1 MLANPISISAE
12 SRGGLG
18 MRNGV
23 RAFVLL
29 AFGLMLGLARA
40 EAVSP
45 PGPLGP
51 VSLGRFVEVLE
62 DPTQMLTLADV
73 RRSANARRF
82 VRSED
87 AILNF
92 GYSQSAV
99 WLRLDLGDAAIPES
113 GWLLEVGFPSL
124 DQVDLHVPAL
134 AADGSVFY
142 RTQHGGDTRPW
153 IEREI
158 QDRAHVFRLPAG
170 TATGAPIYLRVS
182 TRSVLTVPLYLWQ
195 PRVFVAS
202 GVREQLAYG
211 MFYGLVAA
219 LFCYNLLLLASLRDR
234 THLWYVLYIGM
245 FGLGLFTLDGFAFEY
260 FWPENVWWANRALGA
275 ILCGTLAFAA
285 LFARNFLALRG
296 NLPRVDQLVIAVA
309 LAGALGTLIA
319 VVGEPAHYSWL
330 MRVLSIGAT
339 AAGVTILV
347 VAARQLARG
356 YRAAR
361 FFLLAW
367 AALVVFVALAALRNF
382 ALIPTHFLTLYGLH
396 IGLALDVV
404 LLSLALADRIR
415 VHERESAL
423 AQRHALSNQRALLE
437 TTQAN
442 ERELEVHIRERT
454 RELNRA
460 NERLREEAREREA
473 LMHQL
478 REREEHLRFM
488 AQHDPLTGL
497 PNRISL
503 QQRLELALELAKRNR
518 KKVAVMMV
526 DLDDFKKLNDA
537 RGHLVGDQALAA
549 VAARLR
555 TSVRASDTVA
565 RYGGDEFVVL
575 AGELDRIEDA
585 RMIAEKIADMVNVP
599 LALEGGLARIACSIG
614 ISVYPDDAAAGEA
627 LVDHADKA
635 MYSVKLE
642 RGRRY
647 AFYAVA

>member
-1 MLANPISISAE
+1 
-12 SRGGLG
+12 

-23 RAFVLL
+23 RAFMLL
-29 AFGLMLGLARA
+29 AFGLVLGLARA
-40 EAVSP
+40 EPVPA
-45 PGPLGP
+45 PGPTGP
-51 VSLGRFVEVLE
+51 VSLGRFAEVLE
-62 DPTQMLTLADV
+62 DPSRVLTLDDV
-73 RRSANARRF
+73 RRAANAQRF
-82 VRSED
+82 APSED
-87 AILNF
+87 DILNF
-92 GYSQSAV
+92 GYSRASV
-99 WLRLDLGDAAIPES
+99 WLRLDLRGAAIPAS
-113 GWLLEVGFPSL
+113 GWLLEVSFPSL
-124 DQVDLHVPAL
+124 DEVDLHLPAI
-134 AADGSVFY
+134 AADGSVVY
-142 RTQHGGDTRPW
+142 RTQQGGDTRPW

-158 QDRAHVFRLPAG
+158 QDRAHVFRLPANI
-170 TATGAPIYLRVS
+170 ATSEPVYLRVS

-195 PRVFVAS
+195 PRAFAAN
-202 GVREQLAYG
+202 GVREQLTYG
-211 MFYGLVAA
+211 MFYGLVVA

-245 FGLGLFTLDGFAFEY
+245 FGLALFTLDGFAFEY

-275 ILCGTLAFAA
+275 MLCGTLAFAA
-285 LFARNFLALRG
+285 LFARNFLSLRG
-296 NLPRVDQLVIAVA
+296 NLPRVDSLVIAVA

-319 VVGEPAHYSWL
+319 VVGEADQYSWV
-330 MRVLSIGAT
+330 MRVLSVVAT
-339 AAGVTILV
+339 AAGATILT
-347 VAARQLARG
+347 VAARQLSHG

-367 AALVVFVALAALRNF
+367 SALVVFVALVALRNF
-382 ALIPTHFLTLYGLH
+382 ALVPTHFLTLYGLH

-415 VHERESAL
+415 VNERESAL
-423 AQRHALSNQRALLE
+423 AQRRALAHQRALLE

-442 ERELEVHIRERT
+442 ERELEARIRERT

-575 AGELDRIEDA
+575 AGDLDRIDDA

-614 ISVYPDDAAAGEA
+614 ISVYPDDAADGES
-627 LVDHADKA
+627 LVDRADKA
-635 MYSVKLE
+635 MYSVKSV

-647 AFYAVA
+647 AFYVLA

>member
-1 MLANPISISAE
+1 
-12 SRGGLG
+12 
-18 MRNGV
+18 MRNGA
-23 RAFVLL
+23 RAFMLL
-29 AFGLMLGLARA
+29 AFGLVLGLARA
-40 EAVSP
+40 EPAP
-45 PGPLGP
+45 APGPLGP

-62 DPTQMLTLADV
+62 DPSRVLSLDDV
-73 RRSANARRF
+73 RRAANAQRF
-82 VRSED
+82 APSAD
-87 AILNF
+87 DILNF
-92 GYSQSAV
+92 GYSRASV
-99 WLRLDLGDAAIPES
+99 WLRLDLGGVAIPES

-124 DQVDLHVPAL
+124 DEVDLYLPAI
-134 AADGSVFY
+134 AADGGVVY
-142 RTQHGGDTRPW
+142 RMQQGGDTRPW

-158 QDRAHVFRLPAG
+158 QDRAPVFRLPANV
-170 TATGAPIYLRVS
+170 ATEEPIYLRVS

-195 PRVFVAS
+195 PRAFAAS
-202 GVREQLAYG
+202 GVREQLTYG
-211 MFYGLVAA
+211 MFYGLVIA

-234 THLWYVLYIGM
+234 THLWYVLYVGM
-245 FGLGLFTLDGFAFEY
+245 FGLALFTLDGFAFEY

-275 ILCGTLAFAA
+275 MLCGTLAFAA
-285 LFARNFLALRG
+285 LFARNFLSLRG
-296 NLPRVDQLVIAVA
+296 NLPRVDSLVIAVA

-319 VVGEPAHYSWL
+319 VVGEAEHYSWV
-330 MRVLSIGAT
+330 MRVLSVVAT
-339 AAGVTILV
+339 AAGVAILT
-347 VAARQLARG
+347 VAARQLAHG

-367 AALVVFVALAALRNF
+367 SALVLFVALVVLRNF
-382 ALIPTHFLTLYGLH
+382 ALLPTHFLTVYGLH

-423 AQRHALSNQRALLE
+423 AQRRALGHQRALLE

-442 ERELEVHIRERT
+442 ERELEAHIRERT
-454 RELNRA
+454 RELNRV

-503 QQRLELALELAKRNR
+503 QQRLELALDLAKRNR

-575 AGELDRIEDA
+575 AGDLDRIDDA

-614 ISVYPDDAAAGEA
+614 ISVYPDDAADGEA
-627 LVDHADKA
+627 LIDRADKA
-635 MYSVKLE
+635 MYSAKSV

-647 AFYAVA
+647 AFYVLA

>member
-1 MLANPISISAE
+1 
-12 SRGGLG
+12 
-18 MRNGV
+18 MRNV
-23 RAFVLL
+23 ARAFLL
-29 AFGLMLGLARA
+29 AALALAPGHARA
-40 EAVSP
+40 DEAVPP

-51 VSLGRFVEVLE
+51 VSLGRFVDVLE
-62 DPTQMLTLADV
+62 DPARVLTLDDV
-73 RRSANARRF
+73 RRDVTARRF
-82 VRSED
+82 ERSED
-87 AILNF
+87 DILNA
-92 GYSQSAV
+92 GYSSSAY
-99 WLRLDLGDAAIPES
+99 WLRLDLGNAQIPET

-124 DQVDLHVPAL
+124 DEVDLHLPGR
-134 AADGSVFY
+134 AADGSVVY
-142 RTQHGGDTRPW
+142 RSVRGGDMRPW

-158 QDRAHVFRLPAG
+158 QDRAHVFRLPANTV
-170 TATGAPIYLRVS
+170 TAEPIFLRVA
-182 TRSVLTVPLYLWQ
+182 TRSVLTVPLNLWQ
-195 PRVFVAS
+195 PRAFAAS
-202 GVREQLAYG
+202 GVRLQLVYG
-211 MFYGLVAA
+211 LFYGLVVA
-219 LFCYNLLLLASLRDR
+219 LFVYNLLLLASLRDR
-234 THLWYVLYIGM
+234 THLWYVLYVGM
-245 FGLGLFTLDGFAFEY
+245 FGLALFTLDGFAFEY

-275 ILCGTLAFAA
+275 ILCGTLAFGA

-296 NLPRVDQLVIAVA
+296 NLPRVDRLVIAVA

-319 VVGEPAHYSWL
+319 VVGEAEHYSWV
-330 MRVLSIGAT
+330 MRILSIVAT
-339 AAGVTILV
+339 AAGVTILA

-367 AALVVFVALAALRNF
+367 SALVVFVALAALRNF
-382 ALIPTHFLTLYGLH
+382 ALVPTHFLTLYGLH
-396 IGLALDVV
+396 LGLALDVV

-415 VHERESAL
+415 VHERESAR
-423 AQRHALSNQRALLE
+423 AQRRALANQRALLE

-442 ERELEVHIRERT
+442 ERELEDRIRERT

-460 NERLREEAREREA
+460 NDRLREEAHEREA

-549 VAARLR
+549 VSARLR

-575 AGELDRIEDA
+575 AGELDRIDDA
-585 RMIAEKIADMVNVP
+585 RMIADKIADMVNVP

-614 ISVYPDDAAAGEA
+614 ISVYPDDALDGDA
-627 LVDHADKA
+627 LIDCADKA
-635 MYSVKLE
+635 MYAVKTE

-647 AFYAVA
+647 AFYVVA

>member
-1 MLANPISISAE
+1 
-12 SRGGLG
+12 
-18 MRNGV
+18 MRNAM
-23 RAFVLL
+23 RAVVLL
-29 AFGLMLGLARA
+29 ALGLALGLARA
-40 EAVSP
+40 AAVAP

-51 VSLGRFVEVLE
+51 VSLGRSVELLE
-62 DPTQMLTLADV
+62 DPSRALTLDDV
-73 RRSANARRF
+73 RRGPIAERF
-82 VRSED
+82 ERSD
-87 AILNF
+87 DDVVNF
-92 GYSQSAV
+92 GYSRSAL
-99 WLRLDLGDAAIPES
+99 WLRLDLGGAAIAED

-124 DQVDLHVPAL
+124 DEVDLHLPAV
-134 AADGSVFY
+134 AADGRVFY
-142 RTQHGGDTRPW
+142 RTLRGGDTRPW

-158 QDRAHVFRLPAG
+158 RDRAHVFRLPAG
-170 TATGAPIYLRVS
+170 TATDAPLYLRVS

-195 PRVFVAS
+195 PRAFAAR
-202 GVREQLAYG
+202 GARAQLVYG
-211 MFYGLVAA
+211 LFYGLVAA

-245 FGLGLFTLDGFAFEY
+245 FGLALFTLDGFAFEY
-260 FWPENVWWANRALGA
+260 LWPENVWWANRALGA

-319 VVGEPAHYSWL
+319 VVGEPEHYSWV
-330 MRVLSIGAT
+330 MRILSVVAT
-339 AAGVTILV
+339 AAGVTILA

-382 ALIPTHFLTLYGLH
+382 ALVPTHFLTLYGLH

-415 VHERESAL
+415 VNERESAL
-423 AQRHALSNQRALLE
+423 AQRRALAHQRALLE

-442 ERELEVHIRERT
+442 ERELEAGIRERT

-503 QQRLELALELAKRNR
+503 QQRLELALALAKRNR

-526 DLDDFKKLNDA
+526 DLDDFKRLNDA

-575 AGELDRIEDA
+575 AGELDRTEDA

-599 LALEGGLARIACSIG
+599 LALEGGLARMACSIG
-614 ISVYPDDAAAGEA
+614 ISVYPDDALDAET
-627 LVDHADKA
+627 LIDRADKA
-635 MYSVKLE
+635 MYSVKSE

-647 AFYAVA
+647 AFYVVA

>member
-1 MLANPISISAE
+1 
-12 SRGGLG
+12 
-18 MRNGV
+18 MRNEM

-29 AFGLMLGLARA
+29 ALGLVLGLARA
-40 EAVSP
+40 AAVPP
-45 PGPLGP
+45 PGILGP
-51 VSLGRFVEVLE
+51 VSLGPFVEVLE
-62 DPTQMLTLADV
+62 DPARALSFDDV
-73 RRSANARRF
+73 RRGANAQRF
-82 VRSED
+82 ARSD
-87 AILNF
+87 DDIPNF
-92 GYSQSAV
+92 GYSRSAY
-99 WLRLDLGDAAIPES
+99 WLRLNLGKLPIPET
-113 GWLLEVGFPSL
+113 GWLLEVGFPGL
-124 DQVDLHVPAL
+124 DEVDLHLPVTAP
-134 AADGSVFY
+134 DGSVVY
-142 RTQHGGDTRPW
+142 RTLRGGDMRSW
-153 IEREI
+153 LEREI
-158 QDRAHVFRLPAG
+158 QARAHVFRLPAS
-170 TATGAPIYLRVS
+170 TATAEPIYLRVS

-195 PRVFVAS
+195 PRAFAAS

-211 MFYGLVAA
+211 IFYGLVVA
-219 LFCYNLLLLASLRDR
+219 LFLYNLLLLASLRDR
-234 THLWYVLYIGM
+234 THLWYVLYVGM
-245 FGLGLFTLDGFAFEY
+245 FGLALFTLDGFAFEY
-260 FWPENVWWANRALGA
+260 LWPENVWWANRALGA

-296 NLPRVDQLVIAVA
+296 NLPGIDRLVIAVA

-319 VVGEPAHYSWL
+319 VVGDPEHYSWL
-330 MRVLSIGAT
+330 MRILSIVAT
-339 AAGVTILV
+339 SAGVTILW
-347 VAARQLARG
+347 VAAQQLVNG

-367 AALVVFVALAALRNF
+367 SALVVFVALTALRNF
-382 ALIPTHFLTLYGLH
+382 ALIETHFLTLYGLH

-415 VHERESAL
+415 VNERESAL
-423 AQRHALSNQRALLE
+423 AQRRALANQRALLE

-442 ERELEVHIRERT
+442 ERELEARIRSRT

-460 NERLREEAREREA
+460 NDQLREEAREREA

-555 TSVRASDTVA
+555 TSVRGSDTVA

-575 AGELDRIEDA
+575 AGELDRVEDA

-614 ISVYPDDAAAGEA
+614 ISVYPDHAAAGEELIA
-627 LVDHADKA
+627 RADEA
-635 MYSVKLE
+635 MYSVKPE

-647 AFYAVA
+647 AIYAVA

>member
-1 MLANPISISAE
+1 
-12 SRGGLG
+12 
-18 MRNGV
+18 MRNV
-23 RAFVLL
+23 ARAFLL
-29 AFGLMLGLARA
+29 AALALAPELARA
-40 EAVSP
+40 EAVPP

-51 VSLGRFVEVLE
+51 VSLGRFVDVLE
-62 DPTQMLTLADV
+62 DPARVLTLDDV
-73 RRSANARRF
+73 RRDVTARRF
-82 VRSED
+82 ERSED
-87 AILNF
+87 DILNA
-92 GYSQSAV
+92 GYSSSAY
-99 WLRLDLGDAAIPES
+99 WLRLDLGNAQIPET

-124 DQVDLHVPAL
+124 DEVDLHLPGR
-134 AADGSVFY
+134 AADGSVVY
-142 RTQHGGDTRPW
+142 RSVRGGDTRPW

-158 QDRAHVFRLPAG
+158 QDRAHVFRLPANTV
-170 TATGAPIYLRVS
+170 TAEPIFLRVA
-182 TRSVLTVPLYLWQ
+182 TRSVLTVPLNLWQ
-195 PRVFVAS
+195 PRAFAAS
-202 GVREQLAYG
+202 GVRLQLVYG
-211 MFYGLVAA
+211 LFYGLVVA
-219 LFCYNLLLLASLRDR
+219 LFVYNLLLLASLRDR
-234 THLWYVLYIGM
+234 THLWYVLYVGM
-245 FGLGLFTLDGFAFEY
+245 FGLALFTLDGFAFEY

-275 ILCGTLAFAA
+275 ILCGTLAFGA

-296 NLPRVDQLVIAVA
+296 NLPRVDRLVIAVA

-319 VVGEPAHYSWL
+319 VVGEAEHYSWV
-330 MRVLSIGAT
+330 MRILSIVAT
-339 AAGVTILV
+339 AAGVTILA

-367 AALVVFVALAALRNF
+367 SALVVFVALAALRNF
-382 ALIPTHFLTLYGLH
+382 ALVPTHFLTLYGLH
-396 IGLALDVV
+396 LGLALDVV

-415 VHERESAL
+415 VHERESARSQRRAL
-423 AQRHALSNQRALLE
+423 ANQRALLE

-442 ERELEVHIRERT
+442 ERELEDRIRERT

-460 NERLREEAREREA
+460 NDRLREEAHEREA

-549 VAARLR
+549 VSARLR

-575 AGELDRIEDA
+575 AGELDRIDDA
-585 RMIAEKIADMVNVP
+585 RMIADKIADMVNVP

-614 ISVYPDDAAAGEA
+614 ISVYPDDALDGDA
-627 LVDHADKA
+627 LIDCADKA
-635 MYSVKLE
+635 MYAVKTE

-647 AFYAVA
+647 AFYVVA